1 MNVSGNSYYVN
12 PNTRTLTSN
21 INNTRVYDKSVVSA
35 ISSTLRPVD
44 DMMGVLNTP
53 ISLAEETS
61 VNRRNN
67 SINLALGASVKVAG
81 DFTLIVKPK
90 GVEVNGVT
98 DWRNQEE
105 SQEAH
110 DMAGALATLL
120 RNAAGIMNEVGFS
133 SVDKAKWTENVSK
146 VLGRFGIDTSKD
158 FTVNGMKYTRDEN
171 GYFVSEAKMDAM
183 KAYEQ
188 LKLANQTYEFADER
202 TKKAIT
208 YMRDYYLKTAPDA
221 VAKAWQETLEETGI
235 NPFPEGYTS
244 VLQQLSMEQDFVT
257 GGNDNLF
264 GDTMESSIEAINK
277 ILERIDNS
285 IGKNGSDNNEY
296 LNHEKEFYETLLSK
310 IYGAEAVDETK
321 DISDEDYMEL
331 IRKQIEEMQEKIDND
346 EVNKSFQIGGQTFTV
361 EEWDEFLKK
370 FDSIQDALEELMKE
384 RHAKMEKQQI
394 NTEEVVDATTT
405 EMIVSESTS
414 CTYPEDSNSED
425 VLHITWYTEDGIF
438 CRKAGQ
444 TEGYEWCIPFENKE
458 QYDKV
463 MEFIGQLP
471 KDSDWRFASQE
482 SFWEEFL
489 YGDIQNFSFQ

>member
-1 MNVSGNSYYVN
+1 MNVSVNSYYVN

-310 IYGAEAVDETK
+310 IYG
-321 DISDEDYMEL
+321 
-331 IRKQIEEMQEKIDND
+331 
-346 EVNKSFQIGGQTFTV
+346 
-361 EEWDEFLKK
+361 
-370 FDSIQDALEELMKE
+370 
-384 RHAKMEKQQI
+384 
-394 NTEEVVDATTT
+394 
-405 EMIVSESTS
+405 
-414 CTYPEDSNSED
+414 
-425 VLHITWYTEDGIF
+425 
-438 CRKAGQ
+438 
-444 TEGYEWCIPFENKE
+444 
-458 QYDKV
+458 
-463 MEFIGQLP
+463 
-471 KDSDWRFASQE
+471 
-482 SFWEEFL
+482 
-489 YGDIQNFSFQ
+489 